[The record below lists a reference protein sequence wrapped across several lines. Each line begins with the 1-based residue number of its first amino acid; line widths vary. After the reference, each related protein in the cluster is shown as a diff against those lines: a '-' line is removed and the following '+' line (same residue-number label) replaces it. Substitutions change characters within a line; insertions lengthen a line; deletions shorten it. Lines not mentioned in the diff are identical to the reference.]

1 MRKLLLGTTA
11 LAAAATLTAN
21 TALAELAIS
30 GYIEWDYQNV
40 SSNLTANDGN
50 KFGQDSEI
58 KFSFTNK
65 TDSGLTVGFVA
76 ELETEK
82 LGGADNQTDDAY
94 MYIEGGFGKFVLG
107 ELDGVMDQYGIASSD
122 LPTEEIYAG
131 GGSVST
137 EAGDGVVSGAESNK
151 VSYHLPAIGG
161 LKAGVSYTNSGLTG
175 SADATAYAASYSV
188 DAGGAAVTIAGVTG
202 TKEVSGAQ
210 DEDTTVLGL
219 KIAAG
224 NATFVLSN
232 ATYEDA
238 DQNEST
244 NGAAASFKM
253 SDTTTLVGYTTKLE
267 DDLSNEEYTLTGVE
281 VQYTIASGLQAVI
294 NVEDYE
300 YFVSAGSAS
309 NDSGTASSLT
319 IKASF

>member
-30 GYIEWDYQNV
+30 GYIEWDYSNI
-40 SSNLTANDGN
+40 SSNLSANDGN
-50 KFGQDSEI
+50 QFGQDSEI

-82 LGGADNQTDDAY
+82 GNADNTDDAY

-107 ELDGVMDQYGIASSD
+107 ELDGVMDQYGIAASD
-122 LPTEEIYAG
+122 LPAEEIYAG
-131 GGSVST
+131 GGSVTT
-137 EAGDGVVSGAESNK
+137 ENADGTVSGGESNK
-151 VSYHLPAIGG
+151 ISYHLPAIGG
-161 LKAGVSYTNSGLTG
+161 FKAGASYTNSGLTG
-175 SADATAYAASYSV
+175 SADATSYAASYSV

-210 DEDTTVLGL
+210 DEDTTVLGI

-319 IKASF
+319 LKATF